1 MESINVIFR
10 LLKAVAFVVHIVV
23 VAFVV
28 VNVVVL
34 ALFVITG
41 PIIFSSGQ

>member
-23 VAFVV
+23 VAFVA

-34 ALFVITG
+34 ALFVVTG
-41 PIIFSSGQ
+41 HIIFSSGQ